1 MLALIPGDAPAEAM
15 GPLPD
20 GLRTSS
26 LDDPARD
33 RAEVCVLD
41 ARDREAF
48 AELLPGLA
56 ALRVVQTLNAGVD
69 WVPQLPDDVTLCNAS
84 GVHDGPVAEWII
96 AAILAMNRNLPRYL
110 DLQRSGEW
118 DHGGNTAH
126 TAGRGCAD
134 LGEQRVLIVGH
145 GSIGR
150 ALEDR
155 LRPFGTA
162 VLGVAAHARDGVAGR
177 SELPALLPH
186 ADVVVLLA
194 PATEVTRGMV
204 DGDFLARMRPGALL
218 VNAARGTLVDT
229 GALLAALG
237 EGRIRAALD
246 CTDPE
251 PLPPGHPLWDAPGV
265 LITPHVAGSSEHW
278 RRRAYRLVGDQLR
291 RYAAGEPLVNVRR
304 HGY

>member
-1 MLALIPGDAPAEAM
+1 MLALIPGDAPAAAM
-15 GPLPD
+15 GSLPD

-26 LDDPARD
+26 LDDPARE
-33 RAEVCVLD
+33 RAEFCVLD
-41 ARDREAF
+41 PRDRETF
-48 AELLPGLA
+48 AELLPGLS

-69 WVPQLPDDVTLCNAS
+69 WVPALPDGVTLCNAG

-96 AAILAMNRNLPRYL
+96 AVILAMNKDLPGYHDR
-110 DLQRSGEW
+110 QRSGQW
-118 DHGGNTAH
+118 DHSGNTAH
-126 TAGRGCAD
+126 SSGRGSVELA
-134 LGEQRVLIVGH
+134 EQRVLIVGH

-150 ALEDR
+150 ALQAR
-155 LRPFGTA
+155 LKPFGTA
-162 VLGVAAHARDGVAGR
+162 VIGVAAHPRDGVAGPAQ
-177 SELPALLPH
+177 LPALLPH

-194 PATEVTRGMV
+194 PATDATRGMV
-204 DGDFLARMRPGALL
+204 DRAFLARMRPGALL

-229 GALLAALG
+229 GALLEALRD
-237 EGRIRAALD
+237 GRIRAALD

-251 PLPPGHPLWDAPGV
+251 PLPPGHPLWHAPGV

-278 RRRAYRLVGDQLR
+278 RRRAYRLAGDQLR